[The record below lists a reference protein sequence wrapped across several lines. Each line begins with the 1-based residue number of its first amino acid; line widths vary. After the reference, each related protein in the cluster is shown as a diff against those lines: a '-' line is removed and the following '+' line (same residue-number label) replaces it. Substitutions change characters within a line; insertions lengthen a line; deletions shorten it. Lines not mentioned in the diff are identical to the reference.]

1 MKLKRAGF
9 LTKVIILSL
18 LVGSAVA
25 LLNLRGQIN
34 TARVNKQALQHQLDQ
49 QQQINSE
56 LAGVLEN
63 SDDPERQAEIARDKL
78 GLVKPGERVII
89 FTD

>member
-9 LTKVIILSL
+9 LTKVIILAL

-34 TARVNKQALQHQLDQ
+34 TARVNKQALQRQLDQ

>member
-9 LTKVIILSL
+9 LTKVIILAL
-18 LVGSAVA
+18 LVGNAVA

-34 TARVNKQALQHQLDQ
+34 TARVNKQALQRQLDQ